1 MKISIS
7 TAISFLFI
15 TFCTILFISMMNV
28 ALVIQKANATHY
40 ATVHEIENSDFSPYV
55 IDQRIANAPYPT
67 QIIEKTVKED
77 LRIYEVKTTAQLR
90 IPILGYVSEYVKE
103 SIAR

>member
-7 TAISFLFI
+7 AAVSFVFI
-15 TFCTILFISMMNV
+15 TFCTVLFIHLMNF
-28 ALVIQKANATHY
+28 ALMIQKVNAAHY

-55 IDQRIANAPYPT
+55 IEQRLANAPYAT
-67 QIIEKTVKED
+67 EITERTIKED
-77 LRIYEVKTTAQLR
+77 LRIYEVKTRAQLQ
-90 IPILGYVSEYVKE
+90 IPILGYQREYVKE

>member
-7 TAISFLFI
+7 AAVSFLFI
-15 TFCTILFISMMNV
+15 TFCTILFVNMMNF
-28 ALVIQKANATHY
+28 AITIQKVNSTHY

-55 IDQRIANAPYPT
+55 IDQRIATAPYAT
-67 QIIEKTVKED
+67 QIIEKTAKED
-77 LRIYEVKTTAQLR
+77 LRIYEVKTRAQLY
-90 IPILGYVSEYVKE
+90 IPILGYHSEYVKE